1 MSSAVTRSFNSISF
15 GSLSITQYQCLPMA
29 SRLRS
34 ACVYEKGF
42 SDCGRD
48 VHYWTPPAQIRTC
61 GVPAYGSRLGCL
73 TAKRSLSDLPYVAQ
87 RLGHAFPVLCP
98 ARAVLTPC
106 GQKIKTAGK
115 TRGYPIPAPPRR
127 VSSTRFFGAIKGA
140 LADRRAHKGDLW
152 SGHVSWPTL
161 RGRWTRSCCCGMS
174 IWLLKTGS

>member
-61 GVPAYGSRLGCL
+61 GFPAYGSHLGCL

-98 ARAVLTPC
+98 ARAVLP
-106 GQKIKTAGK
+106 
-115 TRGYPIPAPPRR
+115 RIPLGPRPSLPR
-127 VSSTRFFGAIKGA
+127 LRSRSPGLV
-140 LADRRAHKGDLW
+140 RR
-152 SGHVSWPTL
+152 L
-161 RGRWTRSCCCGMS
+161 RRYYGGV
-174 IWLLKTGS
+174 